1 MQVCAVTN
9 SSGTQRRRH
18 VDRPAGIA
26 APAPPAE
33 AATQSPVTAW
43 LLGDLRIDLDR
54 RQVTRD
60 GAGIPLPALSFDLL
74 VALIAAA
81 PKVLS
86 FDALM
91 DRVWPLLVVNPETVN
106 KRATLLREVLGD
118 DARQPRYIASVRGR
132 GYRIVAPVTPLADA
146 AEPAEAPP
154 TAPAASLRGRLAAG
168 AAAAAAMIAG
178 AFWFF
183 DPVPPPQP
191 PAAAAPSLPARTIA
205 VLPFLDLSADAN
217 RDYIATGI
225 AEAVLHQLASLRE
238 MTVIAR
244 TSSFAFK
251 GQDMDVREIG
261 RLLNARY
268 LLEGSVQSAEDRLRV
283 TAQLVDATTG
293 GHLWSLTF
301 DRQPDDIFAVQ
312 DEIALKLAESFELS
326 LDAGARNRLSDAPP
340 ALEAYQHYLI
350 GREIMY
356 QREPDFPQLATE
368 QFERAIAI
376 DSQYADAYAE
386 LGIVLA
392 FMTGF
397 APDLELKRQQ
407 ADRTQEAIDSARA
420 LKPDLARAFVA
431 QGLLQQ
437 QRHPPD
443 YPGSEAMLRK
453 ALTLEPNMVDASSWL
468 GVALQ
473 AQGRYAEQFAVQE
486 RAARIDPLASPL
498 NDNLAMAHAERGDF
512 ARAEQSL
519 RRRLELPQPSFF
531 VYWTLGELYVHTGRL
546 VESNDMAKRLL
557 LAHAESPERA
567 LWYPLLICS
576 YSRLGLWAR
585 AEYWMERN
593 EREQPDASFFVN
605 GRPNRPEMLRLQGRF
620 EEMAEALQA
629 VLDAAGGEITA
640 LEPDTVREY
649 GILQALAGHY
659 EDAVQ
664 TLGAQLD
671 LDASGGNDWLSAD
684 AYHALAWAWLNT
696 GATDRARGLLHTLD
710 RRYRELKAEGLL
722 HLGGD
727 QFLFAQNAV
736 LAGDE
741 ELALD
746 RLRQAVD
753 AGWRDYYAVNSD
765 PRWQSIRDDPR
776 FEELMATVKADIDT
790 QRARVEQIDAGDDFI
805 ARLDKASENHR

>member
-1 MQVCAVTN
+1 M
-9 SSGTQRRRH
+9 
-18 VDRPAGIA
+18 
-26 APAPPAE
+26 
-33 AATQSPVTAW
+33 
-43 LLGDLRIDLDR
+43 
-54 RQVTRD
+54 
-60 GAGIPLPALSFDLL
+60 
-74 VALIAAA
+74 
-81 PKVLS
+81 
-86 FDALM
+86 
-91 DRVWPLLVVNPETVN
+91 
-106 KRATLLREVLGD
+106 
-118 DARQPRYIASVRGR
+118 
-132 GYRIVAPVTPLADA
+132 
-146 AEPAEAPP
+146 
-154 TAPAASLRGRLAAG
+154 
-168 AAAAAAMIAG
+168 
-178 AFWFF
+178 
-183 DPVPPPQP
+183 
-191 PAAAAPSLPARTIA
+191 
-205 VLPFLDLSADAN
+205 LPFLDLSADPN

-244 TSSFAFK
+244 TSSSAFK

-356 QREPDFPQLATE
+356 QREPDFPKLATE

-376 DSQYADAYAE
+376 DSQYADAHAE

-392 FMTGF
+392 FMTGLRPIWPT
-397 APDLELKRQQ
+397 A
-407 ADRTQEAIDSARA
+407 TQEAIDSALA

-468 GVALQ
+468 AVALQ

-498 NDNLAMAHAERGDF
+498 NDNLAMARAERGDF

-519 RRRLELPQPSFF
+519 RRRLELPQPSFS

-546 VESNDMAKRLL
+546 VESNDMAKRLV
-557 LAHAESPERA
+557 LAHAESPERG

-640 LEPDTVREY
+640 FEPDTVREY
-649 GILQALAGHY
+649 GTLQALAGNY

-664 TLGAQLD
+664 TLAAHLD

-696 GATDRARGLLHTLD
+696 GATDRARRLLQELD
-710 RRYRELKAEGLL
+710 RQYRERQAQGLL

-753 AGWRDYYAVNSD
+753 AGWRDNYSVNSD

-776 FEELMATVKADIDT
+776 FEALMATVKADIDT
-790 QRARVEQIDAGDDFI
+790 QRARVEQIDAGDDFV
-805 ARLDKASENHR
+805 ARLDEALENRR